1 MNKKISVIIPAHNE
15 EKYISKTLEY
25 LKTSSINS
33 FEIIVVCDACEDK
46 TREIASNYTNMVFNV
61 DFRAGSK
68 TRNFG
73 VSKSSGD
80 IVVFL
85 DADTLVS
92 PNYLEEIIKV
102 IDNYDYGC
110 AKTLSEHN
118 CLFSKYIAWSTNNYY
133 KKNIGGNF
141 FIKKDVFMKIGGF
154 NEGMKRGEDTD
165 LGDRLKKEGF
175 RKGFLEMC
183 YIIPSERRYK
193 NSGYLWL
200 IIETG
205 ISGLF
210 YKFFRSYYNKKIASK
225 FYN

>member
-15 EKYISKTLEY
+15 ERYIYKTLEY
-25 LKTSSINS
+25 LKSNSINP

-46 TREIASNYTNMVFNV
+46 TKEIASNYTNLIFDV
-61 DFRAGSK
+61 DFHSGSK

-80 IVVFL
+80 IVVFI

-92 PNYLEEIIKV
+92 SNYLEEIIKV

-110 AKTLSEHN
+110 AKTLSEHKG
-118 CLFSKYIAWSTNNYY
+118 LFSKYIAWSTNNYY

-141 FIKKDVFMKIGGF
+141 FIKKDVFVKVGGF
-154 NEGMKRGEDTD
+154 NEVMKRGEDTD

-175 RKGFLEMC
+175 RKGFLKMC
-183 YIIPSERRYK
+183 YIILSDRRYK
-193 NSGYLWL
+193 DSGYLWC
-200 IIETG
+200 IIKSG
-205 ISGLF
+205 ISGFL
-210 YKFFRSYYNKKIASK
+210 YKFFRSYYNKRIGSK
-225 FYN
+225 FYE

>member
-1 MNKKISVIIPAHNE
+1 MDYKISVIIPAHNE

-25 LKTSSINS
+25 LKSSSINP
-33 FEIIVVCDACEDK
+33 FEIIVVCDSCEDK
-46 TREIASNYTNMVFNV
+46 TRDVASNYTNIVFDV
-61 DFRAGSK
+61 DFCAGSK

-80 IVVFL
+80 IIVFL

-110 AKTLSEHN
+110 AKTKSEHN
-118 CLFSKYIAWSTNNYY
+118 GLISKYIAWNTNKYY

-154 NEGMKRGEDTD
+154 NESMKRGEDTD

-175 RKGFLEMC
+175 RKCFLEMC

-193 NSGYLWL
+193 DSGYFWS
-200 IIETG
+200 IIKSG
-205 ISGLF
+205 IDGHI